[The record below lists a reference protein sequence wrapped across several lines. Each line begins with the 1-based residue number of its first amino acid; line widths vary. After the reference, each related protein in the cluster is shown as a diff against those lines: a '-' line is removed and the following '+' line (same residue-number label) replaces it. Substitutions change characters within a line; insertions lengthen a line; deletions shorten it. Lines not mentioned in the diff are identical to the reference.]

1 MPRSLRIRD
10 NQIERA
16 KLAVRKN
23 GFHSQRVLAEEA
35 GFSLATVSNFLTGK
49 PVDYST
55 FIELCSHLCLD
66 WQEIAELLSEVLPQ
80 QMEPPVK
87 YKDTSIQSQ
96 IYWQQGMK
104 DTLLCTTTQEL
115 VALSQWLVQESCRL
129 ISLMNSS
136 DTNRTALVM
145 QLKQQVH
152 RDFEAVIGRSL
163 KSTPDAS

>member
-1 MPRSLRIRD
+1 MPRSLRITD
-10 NQIERA
+10 NQIEKA

-23 GFHSQRVLAEEA
+23 GFHSQRILAEEA

-66 WQEIAELLSEVLPQ
+66 WKEIAELSLETFPLRLEDPIEGKEAAIQPQ
-80 QMEPPVK
+80 M
-87 YKDTSIQSQ
+87 D
-96 IYWQQGMK
+96 WQQEIK
-104 DTLLCTTTQEL
+104 DMLLCTTTQEL
-115 VALSQWLVQESCRL
+115 VTLSQWLVQESCRL

-136 DTNRTALVM
+136 DINRTALVM

-152 RDFEAVIGRSL
+152 CDFEAVIGRSL
-163 KSTPDAS
+163 KSTPDAG

>member
-1 MPRSLRIRD
+1 MPRSLKISD
-10 NQIERA
+10 DQIEIA

-23 GFHSQRVLAEEA
+23 GFHSQRTLAEDA

-55 FIELCSHLCLD
+55 FIELCSHLCLN
-66 WQEIAELLSEVLPQ
+66 WKEIAELPSEVFPQ
-80 QMEPPVK
+80 QLEDFAK
-87 YKDTSIQSQ
+87 CKDASIQPQ
-96 IYWQQGMK
+96 MAWQQEMK

-115 VALSQWLVQESCRL
+115 VILSQWLVQESCRL

-136 DTNRTALVM
+136 DTNSVALVM

-152 RDFEAVIGRSL
+152 QDFETVIGRSL
-163 KSTPDAS
+163 KSTPDAG